1 MKNRSI
7 NILIVA
13 IFLLTLMSITLVFF
27 LQKAE
32 EDFPKDIRVKQDG
45 VTQTILPI
53 RDLRLNPTESKEYT
67 VDLFCAASGSYNVS
81 LDYTEMADGGMK
93 PFVNVIVRV
102 NGALMYEGGLDSLLT
117 TDEVIS
123 FETELSADD
132 PVVLS
137 LTYLMPRE
145 IGNEAQ
151 GTYSDFNI
159 LLSIKKT

>member
-1 MKNRSI
+1 M
-7 NILIVA
+7 LIVG
-13 IFLLTLMSITLVFF
+13 LLLLALMSVMLIVF
-27 LQKAE
+27 LDKAE

-53 RDLRLNPTESKEYT
+53 RDLKLNPTESKEYT
-67 VDLFCAASGSYNVS
+67 VDLFCAASGAYNVC
-81 LDYTEMADGGMK
+81 LDYTEKVDGGMK
-93 PFVNVIVRV
+93 PFVNVIVKV
-102 NGALMYEGGLDSLLT
+102 DGEVMYDGKLETLLN

-123 FETELSADD
+123 FESELKADE

-151 GTYSDFNI
+151 ATYSDFNI
-159 LLSIKKT
+159 LLSIRKV